1 VEADPVNDHAPV
13 LHQPLEPTHEHK
25 GHWTPEMIAT
35 LAAEY
40 APARAAGK
48 LRELADKLGVD
59 LYQLYGKA
67 HRLQLARTIR
77 RR

>member
-1 VEADPVNDHAPV
+1 MSSAVSTLEAPA
-13 LHQPLEPTHEHK
+13 ERRST
-25 GHWTPEMIAT
+25 WTPAMLTT
-35 LAAEY
+35 LCAEY
-40 APARAAGK
+40 AAARAAGM

-67 HRLQLARTIR
+67 HRLQLAREIR